1 MSFGDA
7 IGEGFFNYANF
18 NGRAS
23 RAEYWWWMLFAIAV
37 VAVAAGI
44 DLVAFPGWT
53 LSPFAMLAMLAAALP
68 SLSVTVR
75 RLHDCGQAGWW
86 VLLAVVAK
94 VLFAAGVVAVLLE
107 QPLHPWEGMGTAYV
121 LVPLA
126 LIATLGAILIVL
138 VLRPGD
144 EGNNRYGPNRYAGS

>member
-23 RAEYWWWMLFAIAV
+23 RAEYWCWTLFAIV
-37 VAVAAGI
+37 VIAIAAGI
-44 DLVAFPGWT
+44 DVLAFPGWT
-53 LSPFAMLAMLAAALP
+53 LSPFAMLVVLAAALP

-75 RLHDCGQAGWW
+75 RLHDSGQTGWW
-86 VLLAVVAK
+86 VFFAVLAK
-94 VLFAAGVVAVLLE
+94 VLFAAGVTAVLLE
-107 QPLHPWEGMGTAYV
+107 QPLTPWERMGTVYV
-121 LVPLA
+121 VVPLA
-126 LIATLGAILIVL
+126 LIAAFGVVLIAL
-138 VLRPGD
+138 LLRPSD